1 MTKTMLKIEGMSCN
15 HCVVRV
21 ENALT
26 GVEGVESAKVSLD
39 EKMADV
45 EYDESKADLEKF
57 KKAVDE
63 AGYKVVG

>member
-1 MTKTMLKIEGMSCN
+1 MTETTLRIEGMSCN

-26 GVEGVESAKVSLD
+26 SVEGVESAKVSLD
-39 EKMADV
+39 DKQASVKFDP
-45 EYDESKADLEKF
+45 SKASMEKF
-57 KKAVDE
+57 KEAVDE